1 MDKETTAVVKDEMYT
16 PMTFSVDDIT
26 GDEDVVE
33 KAEPEIEEEEVEIE
47 GKESKVE
54 KEKEPETVLLKREL
68 AELRDELLKRTAK
81 KEVPVKTEEKE
92 ETLSDSQLIKI
103 IDENKD
109 QPHVLLNVM
118 KYVAENQAKTTR
130 DATIKDVNQRQ
141 WHSNLSGI
149 ANKILAD
156 DEDGYLA
163 ANPKVVGSLEEYAT
177 NLGLDTHP
185 VGKLAAYAIIRLSET
200 SKAKAEKV
208 EKTVPAKTK
217 ETTKS
222 MDKTRTFD
230 KLEKNLGLTAEH
242 LAAAKK
248 FGVKPETYAKFVR
261 R

>member
-1 MDKETTAVVKDEMYT
+1 MDKETTAAVKDEMYT
-16 PMTFSVDDIT
+16 PMTFSVDELD
-26 GDEDVVE
+26 DAPVVE
-33 KAEPEIEEEEVEIE
+33 KAEDDDEGEVEIE
-47 GKESKVE
+47 GKEGKVE
-54 KEKEPETVLLKREL
+54 KEVNSETTLLKREV

-81 KEVPVKTEEKE
+81 KEPAVKADDKKDEILT
-92 ETLSDSQLIKI
+92 DGQLIKLL
-103 IDENKD
+103 EEHKD
-109 QPHVLLNVM
+109 QPHVMLNIM
-118 KYVAENQAKTTR
+118 KYVAENQAKETR
-130 DATIKDVNQRQ
+130 DSTIKDVNQRQ

-149 ANKILAD
+149 ANKIMAD

-185 VGKLAAYAIIRLSET
+185 VGKLAAYAIIRLSEI
-200 SKAKAEKV
+200 SKAKVEKV
-208 EKTVPAKTK
+208 DKTAPTKTK

-222 MDKTRTFD
+222 MDKTRPFD
-230 KLEKNLGLTAEH
+230 KLEKTLGLTAEH

>member
-1 MDKETTAVVKDEMYT
+1 V
-16 PMTFSVDDIT
+16 
-26 GDEDVVE
+26 
-33 KAEPEIEEEEVEIE
+33 
-47 GKESKVE
+47 
-54 KEKEPETVLLKREL
+54 LKREVQ
-68 AELRDELLKRTAK
+68 ELKEELLKRTAK
-81 KEVPVKTEEKE
+81 KEAPAKVADKE
-92 ETLSDSQLIKI
+92 EVLTDSQLIKLL
-103 IDENKD
+103 DEHKD
-109 QPHVLLNVM
+109 QPHVMLNIM
-118 KYVAENQAKTTR
+118 KYVAESQAKETR
-130 DATIKDVNQRQ
+130 DATIKDVNHRT

-177 NLGLDTHP
+177 NLGLDAHP
-185 VGKLAAYAIIRLSET
+185 VGKLAAYAIIRLSEV

-208 EKTVPAKTK
+208 DKPTLAKPK